1 MGIFSLVF
9 VFLGMQDLYSIEI
22 KPYSVDFKSIE
33 AHDIGAFELN
43 SSIVNSFY
51 EADDWI
57 RFNDK
62 DEFVR
67 VNMLSLEQNIS
78 ANELLMKDNNISLK
92 GDVYYTDVN
101 GTRIKSDEIFYI
113 RDSKILYTDSNFKAY
128 KDNNTLLGNSL
139 IYDLEGRKIRI
150 EGVRL
155 WLDAR

>member
-9 VFLGMQDLYSIEI
+9 VFLGMLDLYSIEI
-22 KPYSVDFKSIE
+22 KPFSVDFKIIE